1 MVPELVH
8 TFDATIEFVEK
19 SVADLSEQQ
28 MVEQP
33 TGVPNHAAWTLGHVI
48 LSCQGIAVELGAE
61 AWLPDN
67 WESVYGYGSMPRGD
81 LQFYPRKAELLA
93 ILASATSRLRQ
104 ALLAATDSVLSRSL
118 PGGQL
123 PTMAHLLL
131 QVVVA
136 HTAYHA
142 GQLTVWRRAIGK
154 HSVGVFV

>member
-1 MVPELVH
+1 MVPELVY

-33 TGVPNHAAWTLGHVI
+33 AGVPNHAAWTLGHVI
-48 LSCQGIAVELGAE
+48 LSCQEIAVELGAE

-67 WESVYGYGSMPRGD
+67 WESVYGYGSMPRAD
-81 LQFYPRKAELLA
+81 VQFYPRKAELLA
-93 ILASATSRLRQ
+93 ILVSATSRLRQ
-104 ALLAATDSVLSRSL
+104 ALLSATDPVLSRAL

-142 GQLTVWRRAIGK
+142 GQLAVWRRAIGK
-154 HSVGVFV
+154 HSIGVFV